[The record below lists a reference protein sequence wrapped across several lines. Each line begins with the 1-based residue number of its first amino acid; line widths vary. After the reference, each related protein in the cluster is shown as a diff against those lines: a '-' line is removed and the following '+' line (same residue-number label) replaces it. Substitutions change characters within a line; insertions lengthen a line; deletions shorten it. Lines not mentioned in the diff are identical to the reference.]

1 MIIRSQNLGTLLV
14 APTSIKVEYS
24 QTVVEDGGVRGAW
37 FLVAAGGFIL
47 GVYKSESRAIEEL
60 DEIEKAMNRGQK
72 NYEVRKD
79 Y

>member
-24 QTVVEDGGVRGAW
+24 QTVVEDGGVIGAW

>member
-1 MIIRSQNLGTLLV
+1 MIIRSQDGKKIAINPKNIFVDSGLNRHWLYADNIIMGSYT
-14 APTSIKVEYS
+14 AESI
-24 QTVVEDGGVRGAW
+24 
-37 FLVAAGGFIL
+37 
-47 GVYKSESRAIEEL
+47 AIEEL